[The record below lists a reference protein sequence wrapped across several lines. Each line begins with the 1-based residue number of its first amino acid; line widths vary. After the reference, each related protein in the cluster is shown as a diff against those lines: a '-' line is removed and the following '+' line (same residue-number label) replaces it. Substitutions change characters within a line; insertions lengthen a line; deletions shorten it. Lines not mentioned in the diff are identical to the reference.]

1 MTDFKWR
8 HYQEQIILSCVRW
21 YCKYGISYRDLEE
34 MMVERGIEVDHT
46 TLYRWVQHY
55 ALLMEKRLKYFW
67 RPSLGFSW
75 RVDETY
81 VKVKGQWKYLYQAVD
96 KQGHTIDFYL
106 SSTRNALA
114 AKRFLGKAL
123 YRLKDWEK
131 PKVINTDKASAY
143 AIAIKNLKDEGKCPR
158 EIQHRQIKYLNNI
171 IESDHGKLK
180 RLIKPTLGFKSM
192 KTAYATLKGFEL
204 MRIFKKGQMKA
215 WYYG

>member
-1 MTDFKWR
+1 
-8 HYQEQIILSCVRW
+8 
-21 YCKYGISYRDLEE
+21 
-34 MMVERGIEVDHT
+34 MMVEPGVEVDHT

-55 ALLMEKRLKYFW
+55 APLMEKRLKYFW

-81 VKVKGQWKYLYQAVD
+81 IKVKDLWKYLYRAVD
-96 KQGHTIDFYL
+96 KRGHTIDFYL

-131 PKVINTDKASAY
+131 PETINTDKASAY
-143 AIAIKNLKDEGKCPR
+143 GVAIKELKDEGKCSR

-171 IESDHGKLK
+171 IEADHGKLK

-204 MRIFKKGQMKA
+204 MRMFKKGQMRA
-215 WYYG
+215 WYYGQGIIGEFRFVERQFGIYTY

>member
-1 MTDFKWR
+1 MDT
-8 HYQEQIILSCVRW
+8 
-21 YCKYGISYRDLEE
+21 
-34 MMVERGIEVDHT
+34 
-46 TLYRWVQHY
+46 
-55 ALLMEKRLKYFW
+55 ALCSFNGKTIKYFW

-81 VKVKGQWKYLYQAVD
+81 VKVKGQWKYLYRAVD

-131 PKVINTDKASAY
+131 PKVINTDKAPAY

-215 WYYG
+215 WYYGQGIIGEIRFVERQFGIYTY